1 MNVELEVRKKFQFDK
16 LYNFR
21 DIGGLKTVDG
31 KMMKPGILYRSDDLS
46 RLTQKDMAKLQ
57 EYNLRLICDLRTVNE
72 RKSKSY
78 DIPQGWDLRVVQVPI
93 HHGSQDFT
101 RFQFFRFLVGKSNDI
116 DFEKI
121 IRDFYHCMATERTA
135 EIKEVFTFVAQTGH
149 VPALIHCTG
158 GKDRTGFIAALIQL
172 SVGVPRE
179 TVIEQYVMSND
190 LIKPR
195 MKKIERFIRFMSLW
209 QVSPER
215 IKPMLVVRREY
226 LEDVLD
232 YILEQ
237 YGSIENYLVG
247 TCGIEE
253 KTIKDLRNMLVE

>member
-1 MNVELEVRKKFQFDK
+1 MNVELDVKKAFQFDK

-21 DIGGLKTVDG
+21 DIGGLKTKDG
-31 KMMKPGILYRSDDLS
+31 KIMKSGILYRSDDIS
-46 RLTQKDMAKLQ
+46 RLTSNDMAAL
-57 EYNLRLICDLRTVNE
+57 EGYNLRVICDLRTVNE

-78 DIPQGWDLRVVQVPI
+78 DIPQHWGLRVVQVPI

-116 DFEKI
+116 DFEKM
-121 IRDFYHCMATERTA
+121 IRDFYHCMVTERTA
-135 EIKEVFTFVAQTGH
+135 EIKEVFTLVAQAGH

-172 SVGVPRE
+172 VVGVPHE
-179 TVIEQYVMSND
+179 TVIEQYLLSNT
-190 LIKPR
+190 LVKPR
-195 MKKIERFIRFMSLW
+195 MKKVERFIRWMSLW

-226 LEDVLD
+226 LEEALD
-232 YILEQ
+232 YILQ
-237 YGSIENYLVG
+237 QDGSIENYLIK

-253 KTIKDLRNMLVE
+253 STLKALQSMLVE